1 MRICGSSTKGPGQ
14 EESDDQNSL
23 ATSLFKTFVNLAG
36 TESRDTLQ
44 LAKVLQCD
52 MFGFQNIAAEQILK

>member
-1 MRICGSSTKGPGQ
+1 MRIGGSSTNRPGQ
-14 EESDDQNSL
+14 EDSDDQNSL
-23 ATSLFKTFVNLAG
+23 ATNLFKTFVNLAG

-52 MFGFQNIAAEQILK
+52 MFGCQNIAAEQILK